1 MSTVLAIIMVFGGL
15 YALYWLRR
23 WDKED
28 TSGVVYP
35 DRNNKKQMYNLH
47 DSVSIR
53 HNDEIYYDPA
63 YSSLA
68 CNVWHSDDTWPD
80 NNISEIFNI

>member
-23 WDKED
+23 WDRED

-35 DRNNKKQMYNLH
+35 DRNTSTKKYDWKWHVRYN
-47 DSVSIR
+47 SMFSFM
-53 HNDEIYYDPA
+53 P
-63 YSSLA
+63 
-68 CNVWHSDDTWPD
+68 CNVWNGFDDD
-80 NNISEIFNI
+80 L